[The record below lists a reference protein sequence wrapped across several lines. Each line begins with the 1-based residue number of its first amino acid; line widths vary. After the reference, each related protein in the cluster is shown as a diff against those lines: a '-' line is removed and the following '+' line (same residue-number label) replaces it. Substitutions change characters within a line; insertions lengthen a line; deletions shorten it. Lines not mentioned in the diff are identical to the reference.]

1 MKAILITIGDEILI
15 GQIVDTNSAWMATEL
30 NQIGV
35 TVESIISIPDDL
47 EAIQTTLAR
56 GFAQADILLMT
67 GGLGP
72 TKDDVTKKALAAYF
86 NVPLQFD
93 SPTYERIKQRFAHWG
108 RSMTEAHRL
117 QCYMPENAEL
127 LTNKMGTAP
136 GMWMEQENKV
146 LVSMPGVPYE
156 MQYIME
162 NHVLPRL
169 KQQNSS
175 LVIDHR
181 TILTVGEGESRIAD
195 RIETIENNL
204 PDNIK
209 LAYLPGLGGVRLRL
223 SGRGNDTDQLGRQLD
238 TQVQNIRA
246 TIPELI
252 YGYEK
257 TSLEE
262 AVGALLLQYGKT
274 ITTAESCTGG
284 YLAHLITSVP
294 GASRYF
300 QGSLVAYSNRIK
312 EQELQVKASTLDQ
325 HGAVSEATVREMVA
339 GALQHFQADLAVAV
353 SGIAGPGGGSPEKP
367 VGTIWIAVG
376 DQQHTAT
383 FLVKASKD
391 RSKNIQYAA
400 VYALDQVRK
409 FLQEH
414 YAEKN

>member
-72 TKDDVTKKALAAYF
+72 TKDDITKKALAAYF

-93 SPTYERIKQRFAHWG
+93 SLTYERIKQRFAHWG
-108 RSMTEAHRL
+108 RSTTEAHRL

-136 GMWMEQENKV
+136 GMWMEQDNKV

-169 KQQNSS
+169 KNLNSK
-175 LVIDHR
+175 LTIDHR
-181 TILTVGEGESRIAD
+181 TILTVGEGESRIAA
-195 RIETIENNL
+195 RIESIESNL

-223 SGRGNDTDQLGRQLD
+223 SGRSNDAAQLNIQLD
-238 TQVQNIRA
+238 TQVQNIRV

-252 YGYEK
+252 YGYGK

-312 EQELQVKASTLDQ
+312 EQELKVKASTLDQ

-339 GALQHFQADLAVAV
+339 GALQRFQADLAVAV

-391 RSKNIQYAA
+391 RGKNIQYAA

-409 FLQEH
+409 FL
-414 YAEKN
+414 EKYYGKKY